1 MNVIDGKEK
10 LSPEDVYGFS
20 SMIEC
25 EHPNCK
31 EIFEFNQKYPSKKYH
46 FKRFLLRRSQGMPH

>member
-31 EIFEFNQKYPSKKYH
+31 EIFEFNQKYPSKIV
-46 FKRFLLRRSQGMPH
+46 